1 MKETIIKTDE
11 ERGGM
16 TITQMETFLKI
27 AETRNFTI
35 AANLLG

>member
-1 MKETIIKTDE
+1 
-11 ERGGM
+11 M

-35 AANLLG
+35 AANLLGYAQSTVH